1 MKKKY
6 KILRVIIIAE
16 CVIAVVLRKL
26 NVSFDNTFL
35 GLIFALA
42 FLSPILLALYWLSK
56 DESISP
62 KKRTFCK
69 VFFWFLIFCIAGA
82 VISNYI
88 LLAIGKR

>member
-16 CVIAVVLRKL
+16 CIIVAVLQKL
-26 NVSFDNTFL
+26 NISFGNTFP

-56 DESISP
+56 DESVSP

-69 VFFWFLIFCIAGA
+69 VFFYFLLFCTVGA
-82 VISNYI
+82 TIGSLI
-88 LLAIGKR
+88 LLIS